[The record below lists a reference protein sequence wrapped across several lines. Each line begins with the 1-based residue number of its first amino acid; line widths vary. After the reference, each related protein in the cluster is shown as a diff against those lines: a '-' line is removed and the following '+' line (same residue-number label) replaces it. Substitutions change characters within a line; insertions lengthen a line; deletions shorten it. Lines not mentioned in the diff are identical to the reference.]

1 MSCPS
6 LASRKELKRHQKH
19 EATGQLPPQAWGVWE
34 IGSLQACRASCTLLN
49 FECGRGNPMC
59 LTSSHPP
66 SEWKLNYLTIYPD
79 SSALMAHVQS
89 FSCNGPGTTQRDRTH
104 HTSRPPMSRLPF

>member
-49 FECGRGNPMC
+49 FECGRAVEEYLALSVQTPV
-59 LTSSHPP
+59 P
-66 SEWKLNYLTIYPD
+66 SCAVLLLQRAWNH
-79 SSALMAHVQS
+79 SA
-89 FSCNGPGTTQRDRTH
+89 G
-104 HTSRPPMSRLPF
+104 

>member
-34 IGSLQACRASCTLLN
+34 IGSLQACRASCTLLD
-49 FECGRGNPMC
+49 FECGRAVEVTQCALHLHIPPF
-59 LTSSHPP
+59 TVVP
-66 SEWKLNYLTIYPD
+66 SEGN
-79 SSALMAHVQS
+79 
-89 FSCNGPGTTQRDRTH
+89 
-104 HTSRPPMSRLPF
+104 